1 MSNPDDR
8 HEIVRHDIKQVICSL
23 CNIEQEV
30 AQICSNCGVK
40 MGEYYCDICKF
51 YDDDTT
57 KGQFHCEGCGI
68 CRVGGKDNFFH
79 CEKCGSCYRVE
90 LQNNHSCIENSMKN
104 HCPICYENSSTRYRC
119 PICSKTVLKVSHY
132 WRMLDQEIEAIQMPE
147 EYRMSEEN
155 NGSVESK
162 LDDSGFG
169 DGYSDLLIWES
180 PAVVSIDDL
189 IASSDSGLNFQAL
202 GVPPLP
208 KASSLSA
215 SFYAFGLQIFAFS
228 SQILPLNFNKTSSF
242 LNQNRNAVCGKHKE
256 EILRQLRELARLEPD
271 SICENPESK
280 AISLFQPSAA
290 GLNVHEQD
298 ICTGFEPDAKPIP
311 FPVYEENVFHWISD
325 TGEAGNQVCDPSP
338 LLRSKES
345 SVLPDKQPNIG
356 GSVNRANGR
365 EEEEPQFPLSTRM
378 ISVFSKVG
386 SHELNSQERDSAISR
401 YKEKKKTRRFDYSY
415 QSEDFPQA
423 LATLTLDNL
432 NNQSFV
438 VDSGAT
444 SHMIKDLDNLSSIKP
459 YNGNDVIYVG
469 NLLENQIEEQVTD
482 HLLIE
487 NQQQLEDQVADHSLI
502 APTPWMMTLQTTCL
516 TILHQ
521 I

>member
-1 MSNPDDR
+1 MSDSHTPPHGQQTMKPQQQQHMQR
-8 HEIVRHDIKQVICSL
+8 RL
-23 CNIEQEV
+23 CD
-30 AQICSNCGVK
+30 
-40 MGEYYCDICKF
+40 YCN
-51 YDDDTT
+51 DTT
-57 KGQFHCEGCGI
+57 ALLYCRADSAKLCISCDREVHSTNQLFCKHTRSLLCDACDKSPASIFCETEHYVFCQNCDWERHRLSSSVHNRRPIEGFSGC
-68 CRVGGKDNFFH
+68 R
-79 CEKCGSCYRVE
+79 SLSE
-90 LQNNHSCIENSMKN
+90 LISILGFEDLGDKK
-104 HCPICYENSSTRYRC
+104 P
-119 PICSKTVLKVSHY
+119 LF
-132 WRMLDQEIEAIQMPE
+132 L
-147 EYRMSEEN
+147 SEEN

-208 KASSLSA
+208 K
-215 SFYAFGLQIFAFS
+215 
-228 SQILPLNFNKTSSF
+228 
-242 LNQNRNAVCGKHKE
+242 NRNAVCGKHKE

-401 YKEKKKTRRFDYSY
+401 YKEKKKTRRYDKHIRYESRKARAE
-415 QSEDFPQA
+415 SR
-423 LATLTLDNL
+423 
-432 NNQSFV
+432 V
-438 VDSGAT
+438 R
-444 SHMIKDLDNLSSIKP
+444 IKGRFAKMD
-459 YNGNDVIYVG
+459 G
-469 NLLENQIEEQVTD
+469 
-482 HLLIE
+482 
-487 NQQQLEDQVADHSLI
+487 
-502 APTPWMMTLQTTCL
+502 
-516 TILHQ
+516 
-521 I
+521 